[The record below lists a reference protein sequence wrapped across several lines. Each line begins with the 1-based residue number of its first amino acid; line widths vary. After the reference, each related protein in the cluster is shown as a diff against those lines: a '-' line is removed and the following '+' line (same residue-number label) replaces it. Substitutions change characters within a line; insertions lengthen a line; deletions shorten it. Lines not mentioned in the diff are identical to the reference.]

1 MVDILA
7 ALSASGVTVA
17 LSIHQPRLDIF
28 QMLTHLLL
36 LSGGGLMVFSGPA
49 RLAAAHFAALG
60 HPPPPATNTA
70 DFILDVVI
78 RLPPD
83 QVQVRVLRVLCCAVM
98 SFLPCSAPQHCGSI
112 ITVRSLPWI
121 VVQMQ
126 RSASC
131 R

>member
-36 LSGGGLMVFSGPA
+36 LSGGGRMVFSGPT
-49 RLAAAHFAALG
+49 RLAAAHFTALG

-70 DFILDVVI
+70 DFILDIVI
-78 RLPPD
+78 RLPPN
-83 QVQVRVLRVLCCAVM
+83 QVD
-98 SFLPCSAPQHCGSI
+98 
-112 ITVRSLPWI
+112 VRSACCVAPLP
-121 VVQMQ
+121 
-126 RSASC
+126 
-131 R
+131 